1 MLKLA
6 ALCYVAIGLFQ
17 FHKEATLLPNK
28 EMGDPC
34 PCLVGGFVICSSQLL
49 VMAELCVHIKD
60 KHVHR
65 NIERKKMTRH
75 VLKFN

>member
-1 MLKLA
+1 
-6 ALCYVAIGLFQ
+6 
-17 FHKEATLLPNK
+17 
-28 EMGDPC
+28 MGGQVLGVELGAGMSDGVGDRC

-65 NIERKKMTRH
+65 NIERKKMTCH